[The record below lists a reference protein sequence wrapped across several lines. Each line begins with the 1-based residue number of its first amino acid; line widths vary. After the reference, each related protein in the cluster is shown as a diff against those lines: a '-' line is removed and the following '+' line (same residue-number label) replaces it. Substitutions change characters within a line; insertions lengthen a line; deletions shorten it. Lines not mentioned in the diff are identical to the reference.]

1 MGAYI
6 NKGNKGFEKY
16 ISQEYVD
23 KTGLIA
29 YINHTL
35 NSADMLTCV
44 TRPRRFGKSI
54 AANMLCAYYDK
65 SCDSSVLFDKYEI
78 AGDASYRE
86 HLNKYPTIFLDITK
100 FTTKY
105 EGRDDLL
112 EIIFTE
118 VAQDV
123 KNEYPDI
130 DYPSDD
136 IMDVL
141 YRVSNHTHDRFV
153 FIIDEWDALC
163 REFDDKPYLLDK
175 YVNLL
180 RRMFKT
186 SDTAEVFAGVYMTG
200 ILPIKKYGTQ
210 SALND
215 FREYSMTT
223 PGPLAQYIG
232 FTDDEVKALAEKH
245 CGDYEEL
252 KLWYDGYELDS
263 FNWKDLKSKPKK
275 VAIYNPNS
283 VMTAIRNKSC
293 DNYWSKTES
302 FESLQR
308 YIDCNFT
315 GVQEKIEDLIS
326 GKSIDVRV
334 FTFGNDLVSIK
345 NDDEL
350 FTLLIHLG
358 YLVYDSGRLEAKLP
372 NQEIRQEF
380 IIALR
385 NSKSHVELAQLVRS
399 SDKIL
404 RALWVLDGEFVAAG
418 IQEIHNHKIA
428 PIHYNNEQS
437 LRTTVR
443 FALLSAVDYYLE
455 IQELPAG
462 KGYAD
467 IVYVPRYNSGRPAL
481 VVELKWND
489 TAEAAIAQIKRQ
501 EYPETLKSFQGD
513 ILLVGVNYDKDTK
526 EHTCQIEKIQ
536 K

>member
-1 MGAYI
+1 M
-6 NKGNKGFEKY
+6 
-16 ISQEYVD
+16 
-23 KTGLIA
+23 
-29 YINHTL
+29 
-35 NSADMLTCV
+35 
-44 TRPRRFGKSI
+44 
-54 AANMLCAYYDK
+54 
-65 SCDSSVLFDKYEI
+65 
-78 AGDASYRE
+78 
-86 HLNKYPTIFLDITK
+86 
-100 FTTKY
+100 
-105 EGRDDLL
+105 
-112 EIIFTE
+112 
-118 VAQDV
+118 
-123 KNEYPDI
+123 
-130 DYPSDD
+130 
-136 IMDVL
+136 
-141 YRVSNHTHDRFV
+141 
-153 FIIDEWDALC
+153 
-163 REFDDKPYLLDK
+163 
-175 YVNLL
+175 
-180 RRMFKT
+180 
-186 SDTAEVFAGVYMTG
+186 
-200 ILPIKKYGTQ
+200 
-210 SALND
+210 
-215 FREYSMTT
+215 
-223 PGPLAQYIG
+223 
-232 FTDDEVKALAEKH
+232 
-245 CGDYEEL
+245 
-252 KLWYDGYELDS
+252 
-263 FNWKDLKSKPKK
+263 SK
-275 VAIYNPNS
+275 
-283 VMTAIRNKSC
+283 
-293 DNYWSKTES
+293 
-302 FESLQR
+302 
-308 YIDCNFT
+308 
-315 GVQEKIEDLIS
+315 IS